1 MLVSIQSWI
10 KSLEWYIEQCGVL
23 TFLGKLNPLIILY
36 DLNLLTL
43 CQTGLRPKK
52 CNRPL
57 SCVIVY
63 QQGTD
68 SSLLINRSIF
78 ILISVTNQGDFNKAY
93 NWNAEWKV
101 NIKQLYYTKA
111 AMYMLQSE
119 STYNFQ
125 KNEGSF
131 WHYCR

>member
-1 MLVSIQSWI
+1 M
-10 KSLEWYIEQCGVL
+10 L

-43 CQTGLRPKK
+43 CQTGLRPT
-52 CNRPL
+52 NVNLPL

-68 SSLLINRSIF
+68 SNMLINRSIF
-78 ILISVTNQGDFNKAY
+78 ILISVTNEGDFNKAY
-93 NWNAEWKV
+93 NWNVEWKK

-119 STYNFQ
+119 SKNNFQ
-125 KNEGSF
+125 KKKVHFDNILDNLPWFFISQNQLIL
-131 WHYCR
+131 WK